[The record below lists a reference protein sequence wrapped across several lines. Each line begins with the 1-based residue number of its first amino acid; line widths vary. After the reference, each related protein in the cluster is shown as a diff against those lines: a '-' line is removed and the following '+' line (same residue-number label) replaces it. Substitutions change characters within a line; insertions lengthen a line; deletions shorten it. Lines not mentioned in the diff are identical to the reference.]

1 MLFKYGGECSLVLVL
16 VILCGGRVFI
26 VLCVCV
32 GFVGGSIVRKGLC
45 ICVELTGSTKL
56 YWFYFVVVFHWRC
69 GLDIV
74 FFFYQNVVHLLS

>member
-1 MLFKYGGECSLVLVL
+1 MCSVLVFL
-16 VILCGGRVFI
+16 LSASPVSILG
-26 VLCVCV
+26 VCV

-74 FFFYQNVVHLLS
+74 FFFFCGGPLL

>member
-1 MLFKYGGECSLVLVL
+1 MPVNEVVL

-74 FFFYQNVVHLLS
+74 FFFFCGGPLL